1 MFTKGDKPT
10 DELATQ
16 PMTPP
21 AQKPARDRSS
31 TVPSFIGADLK
42 IVGDLSREGDI
53 QVDGTVEGNI
63 RSRTVTVIEGAQIQG
78 SISAESV
85 RISGTVSGQIEA
97 TSVVISRTAKVVG
110 DIIHQTLEVEA
121 GGYLEG
127 NCRHKAAADKVSA
140 LKPVQAK
147 TESSAASGGSSK
159 PAAS

>member
-1 MFTKGDKPT
+1 MA
-10 DELATQ
+10 EAVR
-16 PMTPP
+16 
-21 AQKPARDRSS
+21 KPAREKSS
-31 TVPSFIGADLK
+31 TVPSVIGADLK
-42 IVGDLSREGDI
+42 IVGDLSSDGDI

-78 SISAESV
+78 SIAAESV

-97 TSVVISRTAKVVG
+97 TSVNISRTAKVVG

-127 NCRHKAAADKVSA
+127 NCRHKVADDKVSA

-147 TESSAASGGSSK
+147 PESAAASVSGSK
-159 PAAS
+159 PALS